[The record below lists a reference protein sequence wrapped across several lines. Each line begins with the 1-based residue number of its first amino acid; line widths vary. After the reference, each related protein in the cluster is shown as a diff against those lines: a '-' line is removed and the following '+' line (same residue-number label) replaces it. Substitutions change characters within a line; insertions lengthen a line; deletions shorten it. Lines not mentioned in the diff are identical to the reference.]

1 MQKEQPLGEIGTAL
15 DKIGPVDIVIGIPSY
30 NNART
35 IGHVIRAA
43 SLGLAKHFPECR
55 GLIVNSDGGSTD
67 GTREAAL
74 AARVDDEH
82 LLLLSTPLTVV
93 QQLSLPYHGIPGKGS
108 AFRLI
113 FSLAQKLGAKACA
126 VVDSD
131 LRSITPEWIEL
142 LISPILYAGQDLVT
156 PYYLRHK
163 YDGTITN
170 SVVYPLTRTLYGVR
184 VRQPIGGEFG
194 LSARLVERYLQS
206 DDWETDVARY
216 GIDIWMTTTAIAE
229 KFRVAQSYLGAKLH
243 DAKDPSSDL
252 SAMLTQVVGSVF
264 ALMQRYEQVW
274 RGPPDHREVPLYGFR
289 YDVGIEPVS
298 VNVDRMIHGFGVG
311 CDELSGIWATIL
323 TPETLAGI
331 RAVWTAAQV
340 RPHSLHIS
348 DDLWTRVVFDF
359 AAVCAHSA
367 QSPGR
372 LIASFTPLYLG
383 RVASFVLATE
393 SMNAV
398 EVEARIEEL
407 CLTFESLKPYLI
419 ERWDRTSG
427 SPRESKQTSDAA
439 PQAKS
444 REIKQGV

>member
-1 MQKEQPLGEIGTAL
+1 MEQESLSGEVISAL
-15 DKIGPVDIVIGIPSY
+15 ERIGPVDIVIGIPSY

-43 SLGLAKHFPECR
+43 HLGLAKHFPECR
-55 GLIVNSDGGSTD
+55 GLIVNSDGGSSD

-74 AARVDDEH
+74 AARVGDEH
-82 LLLLSTPLTVV
+82 LLLLSTPLTAVH
-93 QQLSLPYHGIPGKGS
+93 QLSLPYHGIPGKGS

-113 FSLAQKLGAKACA
+113 FSLAQRLGAKACA

-142 LISPILYAGQDLVT
+142 LISPVLYASQDLVT

-170 SVVYPLTRTLYGVR
+170 SIVYPLTRTLYGVR

-206 DDWETDVARY
+206 EDWETDVARY

-229 KFRVAQSYLGAKLH
+229 KYRVAQSYLGAKLH

-264 ALMQRYEQVW
+264 ALMQRYEEVW
-274 RGPPDHREVPLYGFR
+274 RGPPENREVPLYGFQ

-311 CDELSGIWATIL
+311 CDELAGIWATIL
-323 TPETLAGI
+323 TADTLTGI
-331 RAVWTAAQV
+331 RAAREAARV
-340 RPHSLHIS
+340 RPHSLHID
-348 DDLWTRVVFDF
+348 DDLWARVVFDF
-359 AAVCAHSA
+359 AAACAHSS
-367 QSPGR
+367 QSAGR
-372 LIASFTPLYLG
+372 LIATFTPLYLG
-383 RVASFVLATE
+383 RVASFVLETE
-393 SMNAV
+393 TSSAS
-398 EVEARIEEL
+398 EVERRIEEL
-407 CLTFESLKPYLI
+407 CLTFEALKPYLI
-419 ERWDRTSG
+419 ERWERTGGLQREPNKTPDSG
-427 SPRESKQTSDAA
+427 RQV
-439 PQAKS
+439 KS
-444 REIKQGV
+444 SEIKQEV